1 MQCGWSAIL
10 LQQEGW
16 GDNHCCGH
24 FIKISISATA
34 GVTMS
39 HGLMACRASVC
50 VCWGWRVGGRASISM
65 QLVVWTGLN
74 SDPYGCGCVL
84 VYAWS
89 GIVRVWWAWI
99 VTNTD
104 KWFFSLHVLLQ
115 PGKYHCCK
123 HSKSIRLSSMRL
135 LFVSVCRS
143 LSLSSGCWSQHCGR
157 AMDLK
162 RLYALDDFS
171 AITGWAKAINPL
183 HMFHLRPKKQNK
195 LICPKLRGFHFISPT
210 QREKVGNTSSNAALL
225 PSLFQLVAAILNLNR
240 FWKYGLITYAN
251 EWKAI
256 IKLSTEING
265 FNRGDRCNLEH
276 CHWAKQR
283 TTTLLRA

>member
-1 MQCGWSAIL
+1 MQGLEKSFNISELSPTADCLSRVVTHQLQWLSVWLCGWGGF
-10 LQQEGW
+10 QWQ
-16 GDNHCCGH
+16 
-24 FIKISISATA
+24 T
-34 GVTMS
+34 
-39 HGLMACRASVC
+39 SVQL
-50 VCWGWRVGGRASISM
+50 CWGWRVGGRASISM

-210 QREKVGNTSSNAALL
+210 Q
-225 PSLFQLVAAILNLNR
+225 SLQ
-240 FWKYGLITYAN
+240 WM
-251 EWKAI
+251 
-256 IKLSTEING
+256 
-265 FNRGDRCNLEH
+265 
-276 CHWAKQR
+276 
-283 TTTLLRA
+283 